1 MPIRDR
7 ALHDAAVRVALE
19 LVAVEGLDRGTLT
32 EVARRLRLPGGERV
46 SERTLRRK
54 YGSTARL
61 LFGTPWWL
69 PEPADA
75 VRVVLAPRP
84 IGAEGP
90 VWPSGPAAE
99 AASAVVDDCRC
110 EDGVPARDPRD
121 RPAGCDCEDGRTD
134 DTWPDAAF
142 FTDAG
147 IDDPLGDLAHASPE
161 PVALRDLLHDLHI
174 VLSGHLLASGWAA
187 NLPWIDAL
195 RADRRE
201 VAAWLALAEG
211 TWAHSLGRTVARVFA
226 LDAAGGSRRGGR
238 LRRGGA
244 GARTARRRTRRRS
257 LPRRARSRTCRGRP
271 ARGGRPRRGPRPRVR
286 RARYRRVRSG
296 QNPRVARP
304 EHRPARR
311 HGRPP
316 PEPGT
321 ARGGRLGRYG
331 MKRYP
336 IPGSVT
342 K

>member
-226 LDAAGGSRRGGR
+226 LDAAGGAAAAAAFGAVARELEPLVGELGAAHYRAARGAAP
-238 LRRGGA
+238 A
-244 GARTARRRTRRRS
+244 GAAPPAAADLAAARARAFDALGTVVSVPDRIRESRGRSTVRPGGTDARLPNRARR
-257 LPRRARSRTCRGRP
+257 AVDG
-271 ARGGRPRRGPRPRVR
+271 
-286 RARYRRVRSG
+286 SG
-296 QNPRVARP
+296 AT
-304 EHRPARR
+304 
-311 HGRPP
+311 G
-316 PEPGT
+316 
-321 ARGGRLGRYG
+321 
-331 MKRYP
+331 
-336 IPGSVT
+336 
-342 K
+342 